1 MEFFLGFF
9 AAFCTTIAFV
19 PQAIK
24 VYKTKSTLDISLG
37 MFLLM
42 TVGVGAWLIYGIM
55 INSLPIIMANGV
67 TLLLSIYIL
76 RMKIKLDYLP
86 KKFLQSAKIEK

>member
-9 AAFCTTIAFV
+9 AAFCTTVAFV

-42 TVGVGAWLIYGIM
+42 TVGVGAWLIYGII

-76 RMKIKLDYLP
+76 IMKIKLDYMP